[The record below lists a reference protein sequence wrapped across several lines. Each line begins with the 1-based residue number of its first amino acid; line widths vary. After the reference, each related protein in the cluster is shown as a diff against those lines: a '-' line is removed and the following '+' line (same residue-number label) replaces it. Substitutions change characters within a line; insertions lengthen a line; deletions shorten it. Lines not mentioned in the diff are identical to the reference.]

1 MLLFSFS
8 YFLKLVKEN
17 DRLTSSWVELGDKT
31 IFVREIRLAEQSF
44 NCGVTHSAQERK
56 GTGRNEGVMLYQGI

>member
-17 DRLTSSWVELGDKT
+17 DRFTNSWVELGDKT
-31 IFVREIRLAEQSF
+31 IFAHEIRLAEQSF

-56 GTGRNEGVMLYQGI
+56 GTGRNDGVMLYQGI